1 MKASEVPAD
10 KGFLEDF
17 QRGTYAVD
25 EKGQYQI
32 VASPGWN
39 AETTATAAAL
49 EEQDRAIAAAFERVR
64 SGQQSP
70 LAYHLAKKMLTPALL
85 ASYAGVWSLR
95 TRWHLTPFGF
105 ARMPLWLARR
115 YAECLQTTLND
126 LVKLPEKPES
136 LL

>member
-1 MKASEVPAD
+1 MKTSEVPAD

-17 QRGTYAVD
+17 NRGTYALD
-25 EKGQYQI
+25 EKGQYRI
-32 VASPGWN
+32 VASPGWS

-49 EEQDRAIAAAFERVR
+49 EEQDRAIQAAFAAVQA
-64 SGQQSP
+64 GQQSP
-70 LAYHLAKKMLTPALL
+70 LAYHLARKMLTPALL

-105 ARMPLWLARR
+105 RHLSPKLARR
-115 YAECLQTTLND
+115 YADSLQMPVDELGA
-126 LVKLPEKPES
+126 LPEKPES

>member
-10 KGFLEDF
+10 QGFLEEF

-25 EKGQYQI
+25 DKGQYRI
-32 VASPGWN
+32 VASPGWS

-49 EEQDRAIAAAFERVR
+49 EDQDRAIQAAFAQVQAGRK
-64 SGQQSP
+64 SP
-70 LAYHLAKKMLTPALL
+70 LAYHIAKKMLTPALL

-105 ARMPLWLARR
+105 AHMPLWLAQR
-115 YAECLQTTLND
+115 YAQCLQLGLAD
-126 LVKLPEKPES
+126 LVGLPEKPES

>member
-1 MKASEVPAD
+1 MKAHEVPAD
-10 KGFLEDF
+10 KGFLEEF

-25 EKGQYQI
+25 EQGQYRI
-32 VASPGWN
+32 VASSGWS

-49 EEQDRAIAAAFERVR
+49 EEQDRAIQAAFAEVK
-64 SGQQSP
+64 SGRKSP
-70 LAYHLAKKMLTPALL
+70 LAYHVAKKMLTAALL

-105 ARMPLWLARR
+105 RHMPLWLAQR
-115 YAECLQTTLND
+115 YADCLQTPLAE